1 MELSFTGKLLYFQLL
16 MAKCCIA
23 ALAILGLVTA
33 QAIAQEEKAS
43 VSGTVRYLQRR
54 ALPPDAVI
62 HVQLQD
68 VSLQGAKAKV
78 LGEVKIP
85 SKGKQV
91 PFPFRISYSR
101 SEIDPQHTYSVRATI
116 MQGEK
121 LLFSSTTANPVI
133 TRGAPNEVA
142 VLVQPVPA
150 APSTSVLR
158 LDGTDWR
165 LKSLGGS
172 APPVNSKAALLFD
185 AKGMR
190 VSGSSGCNR
199 LMGSYK
205 LDGDSL
211 HFEPAALTRMA
222 CPEPVMKLEH
232 AFLEALRATTRYR
245 IEGRNL
251 HLLEGNRTL
260 ATFEAALEVGFGNW
274 LGKWTGP
281 EGTSLEIA
289 RKGNGFALTIQSLDG
304 VETFE
309 GSGKGDRIL
318 FTRAGKAESIRAGNG
333 QETGMKW
340 LLDKKNCLVVKSG
353 EGYCR
358 PE

>member
-1 MELSFTGKLLYFQLL
+1 MVRYHL
-16 MAKCCIA
+16 A
-23 ALAILGLVTA
+23 ALAILGLIGTTA
-33 QAIAQEEKAS
+33 AIAQQEDKAS

-68 VSLQGAKAKV
+68 VSLQGAKARV

-85 SKGKQV
+85 AKGKQV
-91 PFPFRISYSR
+91 PFPFQISYSR
-101 SEIDPQHTYSVRATI
+101 SEINPQHTYSVRATI
-116 MQGEK
+116 VQGEK

-133 TRGAPNEVA
+133 TRGFPHEVT

-150 APSTSVLR
+150 APSFR
-158 LDGTDWR
+158 LDGVDWR

-172 APPVNSKAALLFD
+172 APPAGSRAVLMFD
-185 AKGMR
+185 AKGMK

-211 HFEPAALTRMA
+211 HFEPAALTRRF
-222 CPEPVMKLEH
+222 CPGPLMKLEK
-232 AFLEALRATTRYR
+232 AFVEALRATTRYR
-245 IEGRNL
+245 IDGRTL
-251 HLLEGNRTL
+251 SLLDEARTL
-260 ATFEAALEVGFGNW
+260 ATFEAAVEDGFGKW

-289 RKGNGFALTIQSLDG
+289 RRGDQFAVTIRSLDG

-309 GSGKGDRIL
+309 GAGKGDRIL
-318 FTRAGKAESIRAGNG
+318 FTRAGKAESIRAGSG
-333 QETGMKW
+333 QDTGMKW
-340 LLDKKNCLVVKSG
+340 LLDKKNCLVVKTG